1 MSPLCCSAVSKNIT
15 CKCGPARSQFEFC
28 DEPAVRDIR
37 EALEN
42 RDFVNRAS

>member
-1 MSPLCCSAVSKNIT
+1 MSSLCCSAVSKNIT
-15 CKCGPARSQFEFC
+15 CKCGPARSKFEFYI
-28 DEPAVRDIR
+28 EPAVRDIR

>member
-15 CKCGPARSQFEFC
+15 CSGPARSQFEFYN
-28 DEPAVRDIR
+28 EPAVRDIR